1 MNFTKAKRFTLKLL
15 KKNSSNKSGD
25 LTILTDLLESEIDDH
40 EIEKILGINLK
51 DEHHL
56 REILKQSS
64 YGQYQRLS
72 LETDTRKALLVV
84 LHSMN
89 LSKKI
94 QTQVL
99 KALSYPG
106 FLFIFSL
113 MMMVFVNIVLLP
125 MFQSMLLF
133 LGPKI
138 NLSFYQFIIT
148 FFILLDL
155 LIISIVFIFMFILKS
170 NAYRAYNFYKK
181 FRPQNIWL
189 RLITHQFCEKFLY
202 FYRLGGSVDVIF
214 KQIQLSSSVV
224 LNYLCFNVLKDL
236 ENGYDLTH
244 SILHINPQLQTY
256 FKMNEEGIDI
266 TKYLQHYAKVQE
278 LIVFDQI
285 KKYGKILLT
294 YSYIKITFMI
304 IILYQVMLKPIEMME
319 QVL

>member
-1 MNFTKAKRFTLKLL
+1 MSFTKHKRFTLNLL
-15 KKNSSNKSGD
+15 RKIGSKKSGD

-40 EIEKILGINLK
+40 EIEKILGVNLK

-56 REILKQSS
+56 RKILKQSS

-89 LSKKI
+89 LSKRI

-125 MFQSMLLF
+125 MFQSMLQF
-133 LGPKI
+133 LGPKM
-138 NLSFYQFIIT
+138 NLSFYQFILTI
-148 FFILLDL
+148 FILLDL
-155 LIISIVFIFMFILKS
+155 LLISMITISVFIIKS
-170 NAYRAYNFYKK
+170 NAYLAYSTYKDLK
-181 FRPQNIWL
+181 PQNLWV
-189 RLITHQFCEKFLY
+189 RLISNQFCEKFLY
-202 FYRLGGSVDVIF
+202 FYRLGGTVDVIF

-224 LNYLCFNVLKDL
+224 LNYLCFIVLRDL
-236 ENGYDLTH
+236 DAGLSLTH
-244 SILHINPQLQTY
+244 SIVHINPQLQTY

-266 TKYLQHYAKVQE
+266 TKYLQHYATVQE

-285 KKYGKILLT
+285 KKYGKILLA

-304 IILYQVMLKPIEMME
+304 VILYQVMLKPIEMME
-319 QVL
+319 KVL